1 MLENLIENCKILG
14 DDHDVVKN
22 KASSYEYLIKRLFEL
37 YFNKTDDYV
46 LDLFPIIEIGESR
59 KYLTPDMKLS
69 TSNNDK
75 KIIIIIEIKHFED
88 SSRNKI
94 VARRKARNQMDE
106 YIGAYEVNN
115 PDALVVPL
123 FITQNPYLNQYPNEY
138 PCIVLPLDELYNGVE
153 LKSIIHEKL
162 NDYARS

>member
-1 MLENLIENCKILG
+1 M
-14 DDHDVVKN
+14 
-22 KASSYEYLIKRLFEL
+22 
-37 YFNKTDDYV
+37 
-46 LDLFPIIEIGESR
+46 
-59 KYLTPDMKLS
+59 
-69 TSNNDK
+69 
-75 KIIIIIEIKHFED
+75 
-88 SSRNKI
+88 
-94 VARRKARNQMDE
+94 ARRKARNQMDE